1 MNDALVQVV
10 SVKSTNAVVP
20 LEVIEAPASV
30 FPPVVYPDPLATSFV
45 LL

>member
-1 MNDALVQVV
+1 VNDALDHVE
-10 SVKSTNAVVP
+10 SEKSTNAVVP
-20 LEVIEAPASV
+20 LEVIDAPESV